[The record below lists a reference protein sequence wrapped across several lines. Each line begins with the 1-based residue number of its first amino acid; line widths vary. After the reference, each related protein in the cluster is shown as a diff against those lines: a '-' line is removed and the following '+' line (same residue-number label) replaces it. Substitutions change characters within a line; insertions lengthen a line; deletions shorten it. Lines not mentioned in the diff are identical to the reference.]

1 MTRYVRSA
9 LIALVGAVLAIGIA
23 GGAPAQAKSLKQQIV
38 GSWTFVSVEIVKSD
52 GSRVQPFGDKPNG
65 IAIFER
71 NGHFVIAL
79 TRPDAPKY
87 ASNSR
92 LTGTADENQAT
103 VRGSLSQFGTYTV
116 NDADHS
122 LTLHVTGASYP
133 NIVGVD
139 RKFIITAITK
149 TELKW
154 TVPAATSG
162 GTANTVLKRA
172 P

>member
-1 MTRYVRSA
+1 MRYLKPA
-9 LIALVGAVLAIGIA
+9 LVALVGVVLAIGA
-23 GGAPAQAKSLKQQIV
+23 GSAPAQAKSLKQQIV
-38 GSWTFVSVEIVKSD
+38 GAWSYVSVEIVKSD

-71 NGHFVIAL
+71 NGRFVFVL
-79 TRPDAPKY
+79 TRPDLPKY
-87 ASNSR
+87 ASNNR
-92 LTGTADENQAT
+92 ATGTPEENQAA

-116 NDADHS
+116 NDKDHS
-122 LTLHVTGASYP
+122 LMLHIAGSSFP

-139 RKFIITAITK
+139 RKFIITAVTK

-154 TVPAATSG
+154 TVPAASSG
-162 GTANTVLKRA
+162 GSANVVLKRA

>member
-9 LIALVGAVLAIGIA
+9 LIALVGAMLAIGIA
-23 GGAPAQAKSLKQQIV
+23 GNSPAQAKSIKQQIV
-38 GSWTFVSVEIVKSD
+38 GTWAFVSVAIVKSN

-65 IAIFER
+65 IAVFER
-71 NGHFVIAL
+71 DGHFVVVL
-79 TRPDAPKY
+79 TRPDLPKY

-92 LTGTADENQAT
+92 LTGTVDENQAT

-116 NDADHS
+116 NEADHS

-139 RKFIITAITK
+139 RKFIITAVTK

-154 TVPAATSG
+154 TVATATTGGAAT
-162 GTANTVLKRA
+162 AALKRA